1 MEILIKS
8 GKTMLQIQEDF
19 SKMFPFLKIEFFESP
34 QDPTGT
40 STRSK
45 MISSD
50 KRLKEGLKGIN
61 AKSLFLFGD
70 TTVKELEDR
79 FKTDFGLNV
88 QVFRK
93 SGNLWIETSL
103 TDSWTLDRQ
112 NQEALDL
119 GSGKYRFEI
128 PESGYDPDVD
138 S

>member
-1 MEILIKS
+1 MEIVIKP
-8 GKTMLQIQEDF
+8 GKSMLQIQEDF
-19 SKMFPFLKIEFFESP
+19 SKIFPFLKIEFFESP
-34 QDPTGT
+34 HGPKEI
-40 STRSK
+40 SPRSK
-45 MISSD
+45 LISSE

-70 TTVKELEDR
+70 TTVKELEAR
-79 FKTDFGLNV
+79 FKTDFGLYV

-103 TDSWTLDRQ
+103 TDNWTLDRQ
-112 NQEALDL
+112 NQEAFDL